1 MQDGGED
8 EAECDE
14 EEWERGGWG
23 GAVLHD
29 GNHDPHEHSHHQQG
43 VEHTEQLGSLD
54 WIRAWTKRR
63 NNTFDDSDSLTD
75 FDDADTLEKNTS
87 LEENKNSKKQKK
99 FKVDVGTLS
108 LPVDT
113 NEQLEESKLSPI
125 KNKALSSFS

>member
-1 MQDGGED
+1 M
-8 EAECDE
+8 
-14 EEWERGGWG
+14 
-23 GAVLHD
+23 
-29 GNHDPHEHSHHQQG
+29 
-43 VEHTEQLGSLD
+43 
-54 WIRAWTKRR
+54 
-63 NNTFDDSDSLTD
+63 TD

-87 LEENKNSKKQKK
+87 LEEKKDSKKQKK